1 MFESEGG
8 EKEKRL
14 VSDLEQSRN
23 ENIQY
28 RRQVISELQ
37 TQVGQNVA
45 QNDNDAVKL
54 KQMMEQVETQKSIF
68 DSQRKQLS
76 EAEQM
81 ATFVKKQHKSGT
93 GKQYRIE
100 TETCGT

>member
-1 MFESEGG
+1 
-8 EKEKRL
+8 
-14 VSDLEQSRN
+14 LEQSRN

-28 RRQVISELQ
+28 RQVISELQ

-45 QNDNDAVKL
+45 QNDNDAVEL
-54 KQMMEQVETQKSIF
+54 KQMREQVETQKRIF

-81 ATFVKKQHKSGT
+81 ATYVKKQHKSGT
-93 GKQYRIE
+93 GEQYRLE
-100 TETCGT
+100 TENLRYVVRIC